1 MPPLDVDGSSLAME
15 ADAGVYTNHTNLQQP
30 SEVLSPKNMNSSA
43 QAEEFTIN
51 LLDVLSFQP
60 IENPVSPPISA
71 GDALLN
77 LLGSSLTSPS
87 NVTMFPGSI
96 YLPRSKRSDNTHL
109 HPCLNTI

>member
-1 MPPLDVDGSSLAME
+1 MPPLDVDGSSSAME
-15 ADAGVYTNHTNLQQP
+15 ANAGVYTNHTNLQQP

-43 QAEEFTIN
+43 QAEEFTVN
-51 LLDVLSFQP
+51 LLDMLSFQP
-60 IENPVSPPISA
+60 IENPVSPPVSA

-96 YLPRSKRSDNTHL
+96 YLPRSKRCDNTRL